1 MKHTI
6 LPVSEDTNQENANVL
21 GRAFIDNP
29 IPVAIFQ
36 ELPAIDRQ
44 KRLTAAFAADL
55 EICAKTGKPL
65 LIKEKDHVIA
75 VAVIY
80 HPGSYP
86 MSLINQILLLIKVI
100 WGAGFY
106 GLGRWMTY
114 LSEVEKLHPK
124 QPHYYLEYLGVEP
137 AYQGK
142 GLGSALLKFLTE
154 KADSEQMG
162 CYLENANPR
171 NNPLYHR
178 FGFETINEKNI
189 IGVDNWFM
197 WRSPNKEVAQSS
209 RT

>member
-1 MKHTI
+1 VEHTI
-6 LPVSEDTNQENANVL
+6 LPVREDACQEAANVL

-36 ELPAIDRQ
+36 ELPEIEHQ
-44 KRLTAAFAADL
+44 KRINVAFAADL
-55 EICAKTGKPL
+55 EICAKIGKPL
-65 LIKEKDHVIA
+65 LIKEKDSVVA

-86 MSLINQILLLIKVI
+86 MPFMNQISLLIKVI

-114 LSEVEKLHPK
+114 LLEIEKLHPK
-124 QPHYYLEYLGVEP
+124 QPHYYMEYLGVEP

-142 GLGSALLKFLTE
+142 GLGSALLKMLTE
-154 KADSEQMG
+154 KADTEQMG

-178 FGFETINEKNI
+178 FGFETINEKDI
-189 IGVDNWFM
+189 IGVHNWFM
-197 WRSPNKEVAQSS
+197 WRTPNKDVA
-209 RT
+209 

>member
-1 MKHTI
+1 MEHTI
-6 LPVSEDTNQENANVL
+6 LPVRDDTYQEAANVL
-21 GRAFIDNP
+21 GHAFIDNP

-36 ELPAIDRQ
+36 ELPEVERQ
-44 KRLTAAFAADL
+44 KRITVAFAADL
-55 EICAKTGKPL
+55 EICAKIGKPL
-65 LIKEKDHVIA
+65 LIKENDNVVT

-86 MSLINQILLLIKVI
+86 IPFINQISLLIKII

-114 LSEVEKLHPK
+114 LLEIEKLHPK

-142 GLGSALLKFLTE
+142 GLGSALLKLLTE
-154 KADSEQMG
+154 KADTEQMG

-178 FGFETINEKNI
+178 FGFETINEKDI
-189 IGVDNWFM
+189 IGVHNWVM
-197 WRSPNKEVAQSS
+197 WRTPNKVVA
-209 RT
+209 